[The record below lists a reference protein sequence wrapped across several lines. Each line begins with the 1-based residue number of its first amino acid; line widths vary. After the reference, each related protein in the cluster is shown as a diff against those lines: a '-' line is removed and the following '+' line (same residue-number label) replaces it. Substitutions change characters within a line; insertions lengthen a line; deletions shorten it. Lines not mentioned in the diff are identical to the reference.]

1 MSGGEAGALAGAT
14 GHTIDVMFAR
24 RPRRR
29 RCCCYSESSTD
40 TLFKT
45 TRLTRKGD
53 TTLLVPLDRAIMAL
67 PTKPHQNPNGET
79 SEKEARTNVESFL
92 SAHIVPSSLDMP
104 AKNGKDTQTLHDG
117 VSVRVEGEEGS
128 WVVQPGDIKVV
139 AVKQA
144 SNGKILYLDGVVKS

>member
-1 MSGGEAGALAGAT
+1 
-14 GHTIDVMFAR
+14 MFAR
-24 RPRRR
+24 RSRRR

-104 AKNGKDTQTLHDG
+104 AKNGKDTPTLHDG